1 LKYPDESCG
10 EREAASSSLTCS
22 PRCLNRP
29 QAADYCGCGSLSTFD
44 DWVRRGILPS
54 PITGTRRWD
63 RKAIDAALDK
73 RSGLSTKALGQEDP
87 FVVWEREYE
96 ARKAVAGAR

>member
-1 LKYPDESCG
+1 MM
-10 EREAASSSLTCS
+10 
-22 PRCLNRP
+22 PRCLSRR
-29 QAADYCGCGSLSTFD
+29 QAAEYCGCGSLSTFD
-44 DWVRRGILPS
+44 DWVRRGIVPG

-73 RSGLSTKALGQEDP
+73 RSGLLAGKITDRDP

-96 ARKAVAGAR
+96 ARKAIARAR